1 METMKPINGEWQLR
15 KQLIELLAPGED
27 AARAELAKIFEL
39 AKRFPDEVPPT
50 IDNVHEWMDLQILG
64 EYWALRWLD
73 SFGMRRRRPK
83 REEKPP
89 RKTAQKSQRRNE
101 TDE

>member
-1 METMKPINGEWQLR
+1 
-15 KQLIELLAPGED
+15 
-27 AARAELAKIFEL
+27 
-39 AKRFPDEVPPT
+39 
-50 IDNVHEWMDLQILG
+50 MDLQILG